1 MQPFD
6 DVVGASL
13 VEGGE
18 GTTDGAAF
26 EDVGKG
32 ATDGAAVDAS
42 DGTKGGAPD
51 EEAVDA
57 SEVIFAPSST
67 VVPTSCWISPCLL
80 FI

>member
-1 MQPFD
+1 MINLQMNKKFLLNMQPFD

-13 VEGGE
+13 VEG
-18 GTTDGAAF
+18 
-26 EDVGKG
+26 GKG

-57 SEVIFAPSST
+57 SEVIVVPSST
-67 VVPTSCWISPCLL
+67 VVPTSWISPCLL